1 MNALV
6 KIKVLVFLQSH
17 TVKKKKK
24 SIFSLLGLKGDGTA
38 NPAAV
43 TSTWFKLHTVRA
55 ACVARVRLPAASQ
68 TDV

>member
-17 TVKKKKK
+17 TVKKKK